1 MHIQAE
7 RERESKTAHNVSFYR
22 CLKRREKVQAPV
34 PTIASDAEF
43 PEKLGTE
50 SCRSIDASNLSLATC
65 MYMREKN
72 VHKRE
77 ESCLQSLLFTV

>member
-1 MHIQAE
+1 M
-7 RERESKTAHNVSFYR
+7 FYR

-50 SCRSIDASNLSLATC
+50 SYRSIDASNLSLAAC

-72 VHKRE
+72 MHKKRGKL
-77 ESCLQSLLFTV
+77 STVVAFSV